1 MCLAHRCF
9 WPLDL
14 AHILVMICTF
24 SFKFVFFLQSVT
36 QVVEPK
42 IIMYKKC
49 SLHWNFFKLDLSAK
63 IWSTEPYLGSAIFY
77 TVCSTTNRLS
87 IMYRYVYARSLGWC
101 NPHTIPTYRY
111 IGMLWIRANQF
122 QHQHGFSL
130 VLALNS
136 HCHYGWSPEV
146 QMFILIPALW
156 DSNKYAPSFVD
167 NVQKGED
174 FCNSKCA

>member
-24 SFKFVFFLQSVT
+24 SFKFVFSLQSVT

-87 IMYRYVYARSLGWC
+87 IMHRYVYARSLAWC

-111 IGMLWIRANQF
+111 VGMLWIRANQF
-122 QHQHGFSL
+122 QRHGFSL

>member
-87 IMYRYVYARSLGWC
+87 IMHRYVYARSLAWC

-111 IGMLWIRANQF
+111 IGMLWIEQTN
-122 QHQHGFSL
+122 SNSMDS
-130 VLALNS
+130 VLFL
-136 HCHYGWSPEV
+136 
-146 QMFILIPALW
+146 LW
-156 DSNKYAPSFVD
+156 IHIAIMDGHLK
-167 NVQKGED
+167 
-174 FCNSKCA
+174 SKCLYLYQPSGTQISMLLLL